1 MLIKLSNGVD
11 NGFVKKTVYDKLAIK
26 DSVIVNKIPSTS
38 GLVIKRQNDLDK
50 QGLEKLIEDFGKKIS
65 NTSGLVKKTNYNK
78 KITEIEN
85 DISRVARLVTTT
97 ALNAKATEIENEI
110 PDITNLAAT
119 DALNT
124 KSADVE
130 IKYLRLL
137 ICLSR
142 LI

>member
-1 MLIKLSNGVD
+1 MINWLS
-11 NGFVKKTVYDKLAIK
+11 KTVLLLIRYQALVDQSLK
-26 DSVIVNKIPSTS
+26 DRMIQT
-38 GLVIKRQNDLDK
+38 KRYS
-50 QGLEKLIEDFGKKIS
+50 GKKIS
-65 NTSGLVKKTNYNK
+65 NTSGLVKKTNYNT

-85 DISRVARLVTTT
+85 DIPRVAGLVTTT
-97 ALNAKATEIENEI
+97 VLNAKATEIENEI

-124 KSADVE
+124 KAADVE